1 MPNIRMTP
9 DEKQLAADIRADF
22 DGAYVLTL
30 AQVGRVIGHKSP
42 HTARKWVA
50 PLIPRRVNGRTV
62 YLVSD
67 VARRLHST
75 IGEVAH
81 ETA

>member
-9 DEKQLAADIRADF
+9 EEKQLAADIRADF
-22 DGAYVLTL
+22 GGAHVLTL
-30 AQVGRVIGHKSP
+30 TQVGKVIGHKSP
-42 HTARKWVA
+42 HTARKWVSS
-50 PLIPRRVNGRTV
+50 LVPRRVNGRPV

-75 IGEVAH
+75 FEGAS
-81 ETA
+81 A